1 MKKLIYVF
9 ALGMVLSFGFSACTT
24 QDDVLEEMEKPL
36 LEAEGTDGDDETEG
50 GPGNN

>member
-9 ALGMVLSFGFSACTT
+9 ALGMVLSFGFSACST

-36 LEAEGTDGDDETEG
+36 LEAEGTDDDEDEG
-50 GPGNN
+50 GYGNN